1 MSAGWSDVGSWS
13 SLWDISNKD
22 HQRNVL
28 KGDILAH
35 ACNDNYIY
43 SEDMFISAIGV
54 SNLVIVQTTDA
65 LLVATK
71 IQYKMLKIVDYLK
84 RNDRNEYK
92 QHQEVFRPGENIM

>member
-1 MSAGWSDVGSWS
+1 MWVPWS

-28 KGDILAH
+28 KGDIFAH

-65 LLVATK
+65 LLVANKDTVQDVK
-71 IQYKMLKIVDYLK
+71 NCRLFKT
-84 RNDRNEYK
+84 E
-92 QHQEVFRPGENIM
+92 